1 MNLVVRSVFGDSTG
15 EAVACMSHP
24 IAQVEYVREVTKDA
38 VDKRQGE
45 MCQSDEFGNKVVWM
59 SEAE

>member
-1 MNLVVRSVFGDSTG
+1 LNIEVKSVFGDSTD
-15 EAVACMSHP
+15 EAMACMSHP

-38 VDKRQGE
+38 VEKRQEE
-45 MCQSDEFGNKVVWM
+45 MCQADEFGDKAVWM